1 MARRDDGVGSIGAR
15 SRGTWAAA
23 LAAGVMVTAAAG
35 TASAQDRTF
44 YLDRLQVGG
53 APDDGIAVWRPEM
66 HERER
71 FFGQLH
77 AGFAYNPFRIE
88 HHIKDDGQAQR
99 MAAESGAPVKAQ
111 ISGYAD
117 IGVELFD
124 RMSFQVLFPFVAYQT
139 GNPTNADAVSGA
151 DDAVDLKAAAA
162 GDARFDLRAILV
174 NTDDDFFKL
183 GANARLFAPTG
194 NDLSFA
200 GDRTASGGFGLAGEI
215 DLEDVFFVLDTGI
228 HFRPFANVNDF
239 AVEHEWTW
247 GFGAFLPLRDD
258 TIRLG
263 AELFGSTG
271 IGSGTTFEP
280 ENTPLEW
287 MVEARFALTDD
298 KQLWAGGNG
307 GTRLTPGYAPD
318 FRLGATIGYWFE
330 IADVDPPAPTD
341 KPKQRFDA
349 PVGDADKDGFPDD
362 IDLCP
367 TDPEDGKA
375 PDPTDG
381 CPNTDRD
388 GDGIVD
394 ARDKCPDEPE
404 DFDKIDDR
412 DGCPEDDAD
421 KDGIPDAKDAC
432 PKEPGAES
440 PDPKK
445 NGCPQFIRRVEGSSE
460 IEILQQVQFETGS
473 ARIKQESY
481 GILDEVVALLKANPD
496 IVLLSI
502 EGHTDD
508 RGSDELNDKLS
519 KDRAASCLDYLVNK
533 GVARQ
538 RLTSQGFGE
547 GKPIAD
553 NNTAEGRQKNR
564 RTEFKIK
571 EGGSGA
577 PPATGPVT
585 PGSGGSPVPGE

>member
-1 MARRDDGVGSIGAR
+1 
-15 SRGTWAAA
+15 
-23 LAAGVMVTAAAG
+23 MVTG
-35 TASAQDRTF
+35 VTGVASAQDSTF
-44 YLDRLQVGG
+44 HLDRLQVGG

-71 FFGQLH
+71 FYGQLTL
-77 AGFAYNPFRIE
+77 GFDYNAFRIE
-88 HHIKDDGQAQR
+88 NHIQDDGAAQL
-99 MAAESGAPVKAQ
+99 MAGRSGAPVKARVV
-111 ISGYAD
+111 GYAD

-124 RMSFQVLFPFVAYQT
+124 RLSFQVLFPFIAYQT
-139 GNPTNADAVSGA
+139 GNPTNADSVPGA
-151 DDAVDLKAAAA
+151 DDAVDLAAGAA
-162 GDARFDLRAILV
+162 GDARFDLRTVLV

-215 DLEDVFFVLDTGI
+215 DIKDIFFVLDTGI
-228 HFRPFANVNDF
+228 HFRPFGEVNDF
-239 AVEHEWTW
+239 KVNHEWTW
-247 GFGAFLPLRDD
+247 AFGAFLPLRDD

-263 AELFGSTG
+263 AEIFGSTG
-271 IGSGTTFEP
+271 IGEGTTFNGP
-280 ENTPLEW
+280 NTPLEW
-287 MVEARFALTDD
+287 MFEARFALTED
-298 KQLWAGGNG
+298 KQLWAGGHG
-307 GTRLTPGYAPD
+307 GTRLSPGYAPD
-318 FRLGATIGYWFE
+318 FRLGAAIGYWFE
-330 IADVDPPAPTD
+330 IADVDPPAPAK
-341 KPKQRFDA
+341 KPNASMQ

-362 IDLCP
+362 VDLCP

-432 PKEPGAES
+432 PKEPGAEN

-496 IVLLSI
+496 ITLLSI

-519 KDRAASCLDYLVNK
+519 KDRAASCSDYLAQK
-533 GVARQ
+533 GIERQ
-538 RLTSQGFGE
+538 RLTSAGFGE
-547 GKPIAD
+547 KKPIAP
-553 NNTAEGRQKNR
+553 NETADGRQKNR

-571 EGGSGA
+571 DGGSGSA
-577 PPATGPVT
+577 PATGPVT
-585 PGSGGSPVPGE
+585 PGSGGGTPVPGE